1 MLGGIMKT
9 LAEAAALIESGRLS
23 PVEAT
28 RELLSR
34 IDTLDLRLN
43 SYISVQGDR
52 ALERARR
59 AEREIASG
67 DYRGQLHGIPI
78 GVKDLLETAGTRTTV
93 GSRAL
98 YEWIPDRDATVV
110 RRLEEAGAV
119 ILGKLNMTEFAMG
132 WYHPQMPIP
141 RNPWAE
147 DRWSGASS
155 SGTGVAVAA
164 GLAMAGIGS
173 DTGGSIR
180 LPSACCG
187 VTGIKPTF
195 GIVSRHGVFP
205 LASSFDTVGPMA
217 RSVEDAAIMLDAM
230 AGFDAADP
238 ASVPG
243 QTGNYRAAVG
253 ADVRGIR
260 VGVDACYIQCD
271 SDPDVSRA
279 VLAAIDTLGELGAEL
294 VEVEIPILEGEEET
308 WLTITSVDA
317 LNAHRD
323 LYARR
328 TEDYGPFAQLLERA
342 RVTRPQDYAL
352 ARERGRNLSGL
363 LRRVYEQV
371 DVIACP
377 SLAVLPGPIRDD
389 GSGDWE
395 GMGPW
400 YRFSI
405 PFNFSKNPTISVPC
419 GLSGGGLP
427 ASLQLVGRHFDEH
440 SIIALADAYQK
451 ATDWHSMHP
460 PGMGAD

>member
-1 MLGGIMKT
+1 MLRGNMKT
-9 LAEAAALIESGRLS
+9 LAEAASLIESGRLS

-34 IDTLDLRLN
+34 IDTLDLQLN

-67 DYRGQLHGIPI
+67 DYRGQLHGMPI
-78 GVKDLLETAGTRTTV
+78 AVKDLLEMAGTRTTV

-98 YEWIPDRDATVV
+98 YEWTPDRDATVV

-141 RNPWAE
+141 KNPWAE
-147 DRWSGASS
+147 DRWAGASS

-195 GIVSRHGVFP
+195 GVVSRHGVFP

-230 AGFDAADP
+230 AGFDDAD
-238 ASVPG
+238 ADSVPG
-243 QTGNYRAAVG
+243 
-253 ADVRGIR
+253 
-260 VGVDACYIQCD
+260 
-271 SDPDVSRA
+271 
-279 VLAAIDTLGELGAEL
+279 LA
-294 VEVEIPILEGEEET
+294 
-308 WLTITSVDA
+308 
-317 LNAHRD
+317 
-323 LYARR
+323 
-328 TEDYGPFAQLLERA
+328 
-342 RVTRPQDYAL
+342 
-352 ARERGRNLSGL
+352 
-363 LRRVYEQV
+363 
-371 DVIACP
+371 
-377 SLAVLPGPIRDD
+377 
-389 GSGDWE
+389 
-395 GMGPW
+395 
-400 YRFSI
+400 
-405 PFNFSKNPTISVPC
+405 
-419 GLSGGGLP
+419 
-427 ASLQLVGRHFDEH
+427 
-440 SIIALADAYQK
+440 
-451 ATDWHSMHP
+451 
-460 PGMGAD
+460 

>member
-1 MLGGIMKT
+1 MLRGNMKT
-9 LAEAAALIESGRLS
+9 LAEAASLIESGRLS

-28 RELLSR
+28 REMLSR
-34 IDTLDLRLN
+34 IDTLDLQLN

-67 DYRGQLHGIPI
+67 DYRGQLHGMPI
-78 GVKDLLETAGTRTTV
+78 AVKDLLEMAGTRTTV

-98 YEWIPDRDATVV
+98 YEWTPDRDATVV

-141 RNPWAE
+141 KNPWAK
-147 DRWSGASS
+147 DRWAGASS

-195 GIVSRHGVFP
+195 GVVSRHGVFP

-230 AGFDAADP
+230 AGFDDAD
-238 ASVPG
+238 ADSVPG
-243 QTGNYRAAVG
+243 LAGNYRAAVG
-253 ADVRGIR
+253 GDVRGIR
-260 VGVDACYIQCD
+260 IGVDACYIQCD
-271 SDPDVSRA
+271 SDPEVSRA

-294 VEVEIPILEGEEET
+294 VEIEMPILEGEEET
-308 WLTITSVDA
+308 WTTITSVDA
-317 LNAHRD
+317 LHAHRN
-323 LYARR
+323 LYAER
-328 TEDYGPFAQLLERA
+328 TEDYGPFSELLERA
-342 RVTRPQDYAL
+342 KATRPENYAM
-352 ARERGRNLSGL
+352 ARERGRSFSGL
-363 LRRVYEQV
+363 LRRVYERV

-377 SLAVLPGPIRDD
+377 SLAVLPVPVKED
-389 GSGDWE
+389 GFGLWE

-405 PFNFSKNPTISVPC
+405 PFNFSKNPTVSVPC
-419 GLSGGGLP
+419 GLSADGLP

-451 ATDWHSMHP
+451 ATDWHRLHP
-460 PGMGAD
+460 PGMDAD